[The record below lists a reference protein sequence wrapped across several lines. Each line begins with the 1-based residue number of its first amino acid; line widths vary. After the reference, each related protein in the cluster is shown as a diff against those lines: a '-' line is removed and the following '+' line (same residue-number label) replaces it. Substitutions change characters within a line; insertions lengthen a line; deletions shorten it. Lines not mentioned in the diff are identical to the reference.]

1 MHVYERIQR
10 IRYQKGKLNVIKRQQ
25 NIIFRSVGFADWF
38 VEFKIL
44 KICVKTILK
53 INRPMKTP
61 WHECMEVAGLR
72 VMGSCLKYH
81 YPREVASEDEDLK
94 YLEPDFVVLEN
105 VFPY

>member
-1 MHVYERIQR
+1 MLTGLWTLKDIKNLRQNR
-10 IRYQKGKLNVIKRQQ
+10 SKNKLAHENAVARVHGS
-25 NIIFRSVGFADWF
+25 RS
-38 VEFKIL
+38 
-44 KICVKTILK
+44 
-53 INRPMKTP
+53 
-61 WHECMEVAGLR
+61 LR

>member
-1 MHVYERIQR
+1 MLTGLWTLKDIKNLRQNR
-10 IRYQKGKLNVIKRQQ
+10 SKNKL
-25 NIIFRSVGFADWF
+25 A
-38 VEFKIL
+38 
-44 KICVKTILK
+44 
-53 INRPMKTP
+53 
-61 WHECMEVAGLR
+61 HENAVARVHGSCSLR

>member
-1 MHVYERIQR
+1 MFLL
-10 IRYQKGKLNVIKRQQ
+10 KGNKISFLGQQVLLTGLWNLKDIKNLRQNHSKNKL
-25 NIIFRSVGFADWF
+25 A
-38 VEFKIL
+38 
-44 KICVKTILK
+44 
-53 INRPMKTP
+53 
-61 WHECMEVAGLR
+61 HENAVARVHGSCSRR

>member
-1 MHVYERIQR
+1 MLTGLWTLKDIKNLRPNR
-10 IRYQKGKLNVIKRQQ
+10 SKNKL
-25 NIIFRSVGFADWF
+25 A
-38 VEFKIL
+38 
-44 KICVKTILK
+44 
-53 INRPMKTP
+53 
-61 WHECMEVAGLR
+61 HENAVARVHGSCSLR